1 LGAVR
6 CNGCNRGALVAG
18 GTLETFGSIA
28 EKAEDLHRTAIGLG
42 LSTQD
47 MQRWSY
53 AAKQAGVDAD
63 MMMRGIANMNKAV
76 FDVAHGGA
84 EAQAE
89 LFRQIGVSVK
99 DAKGN
104 TRGITEVAM
113 DVADRFKDHVD
124 RIAKLRAHGQ
134 FALANT
140 LQGEDDNAAESLFGM
155 KS

>member
-1 LGAVR
+1 
-6 CNGCNRGALVAG
+6 
-18 GTLETFGSIA
+18 
-28 EKAEDLHRTAIGLG
+28 
-42 LSTQD
+42 